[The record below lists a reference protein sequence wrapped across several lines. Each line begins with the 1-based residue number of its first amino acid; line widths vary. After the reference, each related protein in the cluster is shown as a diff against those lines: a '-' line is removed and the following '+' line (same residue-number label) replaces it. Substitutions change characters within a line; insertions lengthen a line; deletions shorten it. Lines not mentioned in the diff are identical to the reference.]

1 MVWLLN
7 LVANVLAF
15 GIPTA
20 VGLALVALIGYV
32 VGKWGRKKKPASD
45 VPSLNEL
52 NQAQQVVLELERIA
66 GEVRKNLADH
76 HSDVVAFRDRMDE
89 LATRGEEFDWKRL
102 ADEANELLQP
112 TRSFASQIAIA
123 YDAIRRQSSQLEH
136 FSKLRT
142 DVVTKI
148 GNRKCLDE
156 TLETMLGM
164 HKRFGS
170 IFSIAV
176 FDIDHFKDINDELGR
191 QNGDE
196 LLQLMAETLSSC
208 VRSTDIVA
216 RFEGAEFVVVLP
228 GTDLVGATRCGER
241 IRKKIAENL
250 KITVSG
256 GVTMVIA
263 RDSARAMLNRAD
275 AAMYASKAAGR
286 DQVFEHDGV
295 NTRCVTGEEPG
306 PFAGTLNLRN
316 IPALGMERSV
326 AAAASR

>member
-1 MVWLLN
+1 MQRSLSV
-7 LVANVLAF
+7 VASLLAF

-20 VGLALVALIGYV
+20 VGLTLVALIGYV
-32 VGKWGRKKKPASD
+32 VGKWGRKKPASD
-45 VPSLNEL
+45 TPSLNEL
-52 NQAQQVVLELERIA
+52 NQAQQVVRELERIA
-66 GEVRKNLADH
+66 TEVRKNLANH

-89 LATRGEEFDWKRL
+89 LATSGEQVDWKQL
-102 ADEANELLQP
+102 ADEANDLLQP

-164 HKRFGS
+164 NRRFGS

-191 QNGDE
+191 ESGDE

-208 VRSTDIVA
+208 VRGTDIVA

-228 GTDLVGATRCGER
+228 GTDLVGAKRCGER
-241 IRKKIAENL
+241 IRKAIAERM

-256 GVTMVIA
+256 GVTMVMS

-286 DQVFEHDGV
+286 DRVFEHDGV
-295 NTRCVTGEEPG
+295 NTRCATGEDMG
-306 PFAGTLNLRN
+306 PFAATLNLRN
-316 IPALGMERSV
+316 IPTLHTERS
-326 AAAASR
+326 AATASLR